1 MFFKQQNNFRYIDF
15 DTSKL
20 ESYDCIY
27 VVLSDRAYK
36 SILAETLSL
45 GDCETGG
52 IFLGHFINRVWYVIE
67 CVDAGLTTV
76 NTSVSFHYDE
86 KYVNHQVKKIG
97 RLYNHPL
104 TILGIWHRHPGSM
117 DTFSSTDLHSIGI
130 HVSRFRVGV
139 LSMLVNVD
147 PKLRMTFYYCGKEH
161 TLMKVPYDV
170 GDHLIIKDL
179 LSLADTDKIQENAC
193 GNENRKSRIEILCNN
208 RLPQNM
214 MPLTIQGDPIPI
226 VQTALFRPY
235 K

>member
-1 MFFKQQNNFRYIDF
+1 MFYRQQTSFQYVDY
-15 DTSKL
+15 DVSKL
-20 ESYDCIY
+20 DTYDCTY

-36 SILAETLSL
+36 SIFAETLAL
-45 GDCETGG
+45 GNCETGG
-52 IFLGHFINRVWYVIE
+52 IFLGHFVNGIWYVIE
-67 CVDAGLTTV
+67 CIDAGLITV
-76 NTSVSFHYDE
+76 NTAASFQYDE

-97 RLYNHPL
+97 RLYNYPL

-117 DTFSSTDLHSIGI
+117 DTFSSTDLHSISI

-161 TLMKVPYDV
+161 TLMKVPYDI

-179 LSLADTDKIQENAC
+179 MSLADIGKIQENVS
-193 GNENRKSRIEILCNN
+193 ENNKINSRIELSHKN

-214 MPLTIQGDPIPI
+214 MPLTLQGNPISI
-226 VQTALFRPY
+226 IQTALSQPV